1 MRSHAFGPRP
11 GKGFGGATVEETR
24 SAVIVQMDGRWN
36 WTGPMIACTSITEI
50 VKVDGFLVSAV
61 DDIPRRKSI
70 TASHYS

>member
-1 MRSHAFGPRP
+1 
-11 GKGFGGATVEETR
+11 
-24 SAVIVQMDGRWN
+24 
-36 WTGPMIACTSITEI
+36 MIACTSITEI